1 MGGSIMTKNFI
12 QIPNMDHNMCF
23 GCGPANK
30 DGLKMT
36 FFGNDDLVYSEMTV
50 PGHMIGWQ
58 GVVHGGILSTLLD
71 EVMSWGSIFL
81 TRRFILTKTM
91 TVNYHKPVFAG
102 DKLRVE
108 SSIENRNSERECV
121 MNGRIINSKGELCTS
136 SAGTFAI
143 FTVDSMK
150 KMGFM
155 SEKDINDFQAII
167 DAHV

>member
-1 MGGSIMTKNFI
+1 MNQAFVK
-12 QIPNMDHNMCF
+12 IPNMDHNMCF
-23 GCGPANK
+23 GCGPANNN
-30 DGLKMT
+30 GLRMT
-36 FFGNDDLVYSEMTV
+36 FHGNDDLVYSEIAV

-71 EVMSWGSIFL
+71 EVMSWGAIFL

-91 TVNYHKPVFAG
+91 TVNYHKPVMAG
-102 DKLRVE
+102 DNLRVE
-108 SSIENRNSERECV
+108 SSIESRPGERECV
-121 MNGRIINSKGELCTS
+121 MSGRVFNSSGELCTS
-136 SAGTFAI
+136 STGTFAV

-167 DAHV
+167 DAHK